1 MYWNRSFPSVSPCRL
16 RLIETWDVLKRTNL
30 VKTHLVTAINR
41 NMRCIE
47 TKFRNL
53 WRNYNRRLI
62 ETWDVLKLITHFCP
76 STCAMINRNMRCIET
91 SIIFGK
97 YINCLRLIETWD
109 VLKLFMQKIL
119 NGKQFRL
126 IETWDVLK
134 RHETKEQLH
143 ERVINRNMRCIETCT
158 TCYC

>member
-47 TKFRNL
+47 TFAIPHISYL
-53 WRNYNRRLI
+53 LIWLI
-62 ETWDVLKLITHFCP
+62 ETWDVLKLYHFV
-76 STCAMINRNMRCIET
+76 
-91 SIIFGK
+91 FGILVK
-97 YINCLRLIETWD
+97 FWLIETWD